1 MRKKCLRWAATAVL
15 AVFVVPASHAATAKI
30 TAKAL
35 RTLATDG
42 DRFGGCMVQLNRNV
56 AVLAANLPDPVVL
69 NCPGSWVTFS
79 CSGIHTTKEASARMF
94 DSAKMGFELDKP
106 LILEVTDEKKHQG
119 HCYVR
124 RIDVK
129 KD

>member
-1 MRKKCLRWAATAVL
+1 MRKTCLGWAATVVL
-15 AVFVVPASHAATAKI
+15 AIVVVPASHAALAKI
-30 TAKAL
+30 TAKAQ

-42 DRFGGCMVQLNRNV
+42 GRFGGCMVQLNRNI
-56 AVLAANLPDPVVL
+56 AVLAANLPEPVVL

-79 CSGIHTTKEASARMF
+79 CSGVHTTKEAGARMF
-94 DSAKMGFELDKP
+94 ESAKMGFEQEKT
-106 LILEVTDEKKHQG
+106 LILEVTDEKKHHG

-129 KD
+129 KN